1 MIHITDKT
9 KCCGCN
15 ACGDACG
22 KNAISFKVD
31 IEGFWY
37 PEVDKETC
45 VDCGLCEKVCPI
57 INIGEIK
64 KNDFEIPSHTYAA
77 IHNNMK
83 IRWDSTS
90 GGAYSALAETMLEK
104 GGYISGAIYNEG
116 FTGVHNFVTNNPN
129 DLEKLRSSKYLQS
142 NAEGLFKQIKQLLTK
157 GENVLACGTP
167 CQMAALRSFL
177 RKDYDNLIIVDFIC
191 RGVNS
196 PKVYRAYLDSL
207 EKKYGSKVVYVKAKN
222 KELGWR
228 NLTRKVTFA
237 NGQSYY
243 GVHMEDDFRRGYH
256 TNVFCRPSCY
266 DCQFKGFPRIA
277 DITIADYWGIERI
290 DKNLDNNSGTSMIL
304 LNSKKGEVFFD
315 MAKGN
320 LEYKETPFEAIM
332 RGNPALKQSIEPA
345 KINRKEFFEDLDSYD
360 FDYVVQKYFPMPQKG
375 GQVNNNGLKA
385 YLRQYRKLH
394 HYLQLNI
401 KAWRNFFEVNFRK
414 NTQID
419 FTNGKYII
427 TKESSV
433 FDIHPT
439 ARIIVDAPF
448 IYGNNPVKGMTMP
461 TCLRM
466 EADTTLEIHDGPLTR
481 YGKAP
486 YNLRYGAYIEIVN
499 GGHLTIGQGAANVG
513 LTIMCAKEVTI
524 GNGVRIGR
532 NVSIRDW
539 NGPHVIISNTYRNHA
554 PVHINDHVWLCSG
567 CTIMPGVTVGE
578 GAVVAANATVTK
590 DVPPHS
596 LVGGSPAK
604 ILKENIEW
612 Y

>member
-1 MIHITDKT
+1 MITIQNKVD
-9 KCCGCN
+9 CCGCN
-15 ACGDACG
+15 ACGDICA
-22 KNAISFKVD
+22 KNAITFKTD

-37 PEVDKETC
+37 PEVDTGKC
-45 VDCGLCEKVCPI
+45 IDCGLCEKVCPI
-57 INIGEIK
+57 VNSKNLK
-64 KNDFEIPSHTYAA
+64 KNDSEKPLHTIAA
-77 IHNNMK
+77 INKNMK
-83 IRWDSTS
+83 VRWDSTS
-90 GGAYSALAETMLEK
+90 GGAFSALAEVMYSQD
-104 GGYISGAIYNEG
+104 GYVSGALYNDD
-116 FTGVHNFVTNNPN
+116 FSVRNYVSNNPN

-142 NAEGLFKQIKQLLTK
+142 KAEGLYAEIRSLLK
-157 GENVLACGTP
+157 NGQKVLACGTP

-177 RKDYDNLIIVDFIC
+177 QKDYENLIIVDFIC

-243 GVHMEDDFRRGYH
+243 GVYMDDDFRRGYH

-266 DCQFKGFPRIA
+266 DCKFKGFPRIA
-277 DITIADYWGIERI
+277 DITIADYWGIEKV
-290 DKNLDNNSGTSMIL
+290 DKNLDNNIGTSMIL
-304 LNSKKGEVFFD
+304 LNSQKGESYFEEV
-315 MAKGN
+315 KQY
-320 LEYKETPFEAIM
+320 LEYKETPFETILG
-332 RGNPALKQSIEPA
+332 GNIALTRSIEPA
-345 KINRKEFFEDLDSYD
+345 KIDRKAFFEDLDAHD
-360 FDYVVQKYFPMPQKG
+360 FDYVTQKYYPLNKSVGIKKRLKSFVKIYHSLFKAMGLNPCTWIKFIK
-375 GQVNNNGLKA
+375 VN
-385 YLRQYRKLH
+385 Y
-394 HYLQLNI
+394 
-401 KAWRNFFEVNFRK
+401 RK
-414 NTQID
+414 NTHCD
-419 FTNGKYII
+419 FSAGKFII
-427 TKESSV
+427 TKKSAV

-439 ARIIVDAPF
+439 ATITIDAPF

-466 EADTTLEIHDGPLTR
+466 EANTKLDIHDGPLTR
-481 YGKAP
+481 YGQGA

-539 NGPHVIISNTYRNHA
+539 NGPHVIINDTYKNHA
-554 PVHINDHVWLCSG
+554 PVHIEDHVWLCTG

-578 GAVVAANATVTK
+578 GSVVAANATVTK

-604 ILKENIEW
+604 VLKENVEW